1 MDIHFQD
8 AQRFVVSDFENDEF
22 NVTGDKQIFEL
33 NALATF
39 ILSLARCTYSV
50 LWVYG
55 GRSDID
61 PEYIEMTM
69 SRNFHHDPT
78 RFKQIEMDI
87 YWPTLPEKKQK
98 IAQKMAAHC
107 TIHNTIRNS
116 VEVKTTLRVTN

>member
-61 PEYIEMTM
+61 PEFIEMTM
-69 SRNFHHDPT
+69 SWNFHHEPT

-87 YWPTLPEKKQK
+87 YWPTLPGKIQK

>member
-8 AQRFVVSDFENDEF
+8 AQRFVDSNFENDEF

-78 RFKQIEMDI
+78 RFKQIEMYI

>member
-8 AQRFVVSDFENDEF
+8 AQRFVISDFENDEF

-55 GRSDID
+55 GRSDSD

-69 SRNFHHDPT
+69 SWNFHHEPA
-78 RFKQIEMDI
+78 RFKLIEMDI